1 MNDSK
6 PCRVCLDSLD
16 VRPLE
21 VGSNLRNECLGR
33 RRANASLFVEQ
44 DDERER
50 LPGEEVEHWLVGRV
64 PDGECMRVGERLGRV
79 EEVEESGG
87 EVEHWLVGR
96 VPGENR

>member
-1 MNDSK
+1 VNDSK

-64 PDGECMRVGERLGRV
+64 PDGECTRVGEKLGRM
-79 EEVEESGG
+79 EESGG
-87 EVEHWLVGR
+87 VEERLSTGSLDVYLER
-96 VPGENR
+96 NR